1 VIHLDASFLILA
13 LAGGTPQDRMLRAWL
28 AAGEALG
35 MSAVAWAE
43 FLCGPVEAADL
54 ELVDQVVRERV
65 AFGEAEA
72 ALAARL
78 FNESGRRRGSLADCM
93 IAASAIRA
101 GAPLATENPKDF
113 RQFAADGL
121 RLADVGRRV

>member
-1 VIHLDASFLILA
+1 MTHLEASFLIRA
-13 LAGGTPQDRMLRAWL
+13 LAEGTPQDRRLRAWL
-28 AAGEALG
+28 AAGESLG

-54 ELVDQVVRERV
+54 DLVDRVVRDRV

-101 GAPLATENPKDF
+101 GAPLATENRKDF
-113 RQFAADGL
+113 GRFASAGL
-121 RLADVGRRV
+121 SLASD